1 LFDLSNVVT
10 LSNVM
15 RLPKVALV
23 FVLVLLFG
31 PLFIA
36 GGQDRSA
43 RIVAIG
49 DIHGA
54 YPAFEDILHKAQ
66 LTGPG
71 NHWIAGKTIFIQVGD
86 VLDRGPES
94 RKAMDLLM
102 QLETEAARAE
112 GKVVPLL
119 GNHEVMNI
127 IGDLRYVSAEEYASY
142 ATQNSQSRQKEA
154 LKLYEDFLSRKESKK
169 NRAVRLTSKAR
180 MEWNKKHPPGYIEHR
195 EAFSVVGKY
204 GKWVRGHLAVLQMD
218 DLVFLHG
225 GISPAISDVSI
236 ESMNS
241 RIQEEI
247 RNFDM
252 FKRYMVERKSI
263 LPFFDLDEIVSI
275 AKSELAEIQSRA
287 EDQLSEDEKAHAKK
301 LQTFLGLSD
310 WLSTRPD
317 GPLWFR
323 GYAEW
328 SEEEGKPNVDRLL
341 DQYHIQHL
349 IVAHTVQ
356 PDGRIHS
363 RFNGRVFLIDT
374 GMLSS
379 VYPQG
384 RASALEIMNGRFTA
398 IYPDGNRPFVAH

>member
-1 LFDLSNVVT
+1 
-10 LSNVM
+10 M

-23 FVLVLLFG
+23 FVLVLLFA

-36 GGQDRSA
+36 GGQDPSA

-54 YPAFEDILHKAQ
+54 DPAFEDILHRAQ
-66 LTGPG
+66 LTGQG
-71 NHWIAGKTIFIQVGD
+71 NHWIGGKTTFIQVGD
-86 VLDRGPES
+86 VLDRGPQS

-102 QLETEAARAE
+102 QLETEAARAG

-142 ATQNSQSRQKEA
+142 ATQNSQSRQNDA
-154 LKLYEDFLSRKESKK
+154 LKLYEDFLTRRHAKK
-169 NRAVRLTSKAR
+169 DHAIRLTTRAR
-180 MEWNKKHPPGYIEHR
+180 EEWKKKHPPGYIEHR
-195 EAFSVVGKY
+195 EAFSAVGKY
-204 GKWVRGHLAVLQMD
+204 GKWVRTHLAVLQKD

-241 RIQEEI
+241 GIQNEI
-247 RNFDM
+247 KNFDL
-252 FKRYMVERKSI
+252 FKKYMVDRKSI
-263 LPFFDLDEIVSI
+263 LPFFDLDEMI
-275 AKSELAEIQSRA
+275 AFANSELAEIQTRA
-287 EDQLSEDEKAHAKK
+287 EDKLSEDEKAHAKK
-301 LQTFLGLSD
+301 LQEFLRLRD

-328 SEEEGKPNVDRLL
+328 NEEEGKPNVDKLL
-341 DQYHIQHL
+341 NQYHIHHF

-363 RFNGRVFLIDT
+363 RFNGSIFLIDT

-379 VYPQG
+379 VFPQG
-384 RASALEIMNGRFTA
+384 RASALEIVNGRFTA